1 MWTVNDKFPRRKVQ
15 VLFVQHGH
23 DVCLDTIL
31 RNNSS
36 MNAKSK
42 AWFLLSVFQMLE
54 VLAAQKIKD
63 INFRPIK
70 VRVTGVPLYSL
81 FLMVN
86 SSKVLSLRGA
96 MVENSLGL

>member
-1 MWTVNDKFPRRKVQ
+1 
-15 VLFVQHGH
+15 
-23 DVCLDTIL
+23 
-31 RNNSS
+31 
-36 MNAKSK
+36 
-42 AWFLLSVFQMLE
+42 MLE
-54 VLAAQKIKD
+54 VLAGQKIKD

-96 MVENSLGL
+96 MVDNSLGL